1 MKRWHR
7 VLIYWLT
14 AALFVS
20 GWVWLLAH
28 WWPLN
33 WWPLNKFR
41 DALEV
46 AAQEALFPLALKV
59 KYWSI
64 RAHALLALVVMIAF
78 GSLIV
83 SHMVIRWRRHQHR
96 GSGGL
101 NAMTVIILIVTSYL
115 LWYGSEGPMRDWAST
130 AHYVLGSAL
139 PITLL
144 VHVYIERFKRKSS

>member
-1 MKRWHR
+1 MKHWHR
-7 VLIYWLT
+7 TLIYCLS
-14 AALFVS
+14 ALLFVS
-20 GWVWLLAH
+20 GWIWLLAH

-33 WWPLNKFR
+33 IFR
-41 DALEV
+41 TATDT
-46 AAQEALFPLALKV
+46 AAQPEFFPLALKV

-64 RAHALLALVVMIAF
+64 RAHALIALVVLIAF

-83 SHMVIRWRRHQHR
+83 SHMVVRWQRHQHR

-101 NAMTVIILIVTSYL
+101 NAMTVIVLIVTSYL
-115 LWYGSEGPMRDWAST
+115 LWYGSEGLVRDWASI

-144 VHVYIERFKRKSS
+144 THVHIERFKRKTNLRDPS